1 MAGMGCRSYLI
12 TRAGSR
18 RPGFTAVELL
28 VLILIVLLL
37 LSIFIPFIRK
47 TRESDH
53 RLRCQSNL
61 REIGDALTKY
71 AKANASAFPRVVQ
84 DVANNPGGY
93 FAFTGPYAANPFA
106 GDGRV
111 SANDVTA
118 SLWLLV
124 RGGYASP
131 SLFICPSTSDWAD
144 PLTDAGGKEV
154 RPSERSNFKRARNLS
169 YSYAS
174 PFSAAPGYKLTEYLP
189 SDFVLMADKNPGT
202 YAGSDVTGPAFNA
215 PLLELAKAN
224 SRNHGRA
231 GQSML
236 YADMHVEF
244 RQSPYSGVGYY
255 ATAKSALVAGDNIY
269 TVLSATPLP
278 EQSTPEMTVNGLLGP
293 EYGPAWKAD
302 SYLVPTEDQDRGG

>member
-1 MAGMGCRSYLI
+1 LL
-12 TRAGSR
+12 
-18 RPGFTAVELL
+18 VL
-28 VLILIVLLL
+28 VLILLLL

-47 TRESDH
+47 TRETEH
-53 RLRCQSNL
+53 RVRCQSNL
-61 REIGDALTKY
+61 RALGAAFQKY
-71 AKANASAFPRVVQ
+71 AKANASAFPRVVH
-84 DVANNPGGY
+84 DVENHPGGY
-93 FAFTGPYAANPFA
+93 FAYTGPYAPNPFG

-131 SLFICPSTSDWAD
+131 ALFICPSSSDSAD
-144 PLTDAGGKEV
+144 PLTDPSGKDV
-154 RPSERSNFKRARNLS
+154 APNDRSNFKRAHNLS

-174 PFSAAPGYKLTEYLP
+174 PFSASAGYKFNEYLP
-189 SDFVLMADKNPGT
+189 SDFVLMADKNPGKSW
-202 YAGSDVTGPAFNA
+202 GSDVTGPAFDA

-244 RQSPYSGVGYY
+244 RQSPYSGFGYY
-255 ATAKSALVAGDNIY
+255 ASGAAGDNVY

-278 EQSTPEMTVNGLLGP
+278 DQSTPDVKVKGLVGP

-302 SYLVPTEDQDRGG
+302 SYLVPTDDQDRGN

>member
-1 MAGMGCRSYLI
+1 MGCSSFPRD
-12 TRAGSR
+12 RWAGR
-18 RPGFTAVELL
+18 WRGFTAVELL
-28 VLILIVLLL
+28 VLVLIVLLL

-47 TRESDH
+47 TRESEH
-53 RLRCQSNL
+53 RVRCQSNL
-61 REIGDALTKY
+61 RALGKAFQDY
-71 AKANASAFPRVVQ
+71 AKANASAFPRVVY
-84 DVANNPGGY
+84 DAVNEPSGY
-93 FAFTGPYAANPFA
+93 FAFTGPYAPNPFG

-131 SLFICPSTSDWAD
+131 ALFTCPSSSDFAD
-144 PLTDAGGKEV
+144 PMTDASGKDV
-154 RPSERSNFKRARNLS
+154 APNGRSNFKRARNLS

-189 SDFVLMADKNPGT
+189 SDFVLMADKNPGKSW
-202 YAGSDVTGPAFNA
+202 GSDVTGPAFDA

-244 RQSPYSGVGYY
+244 RQSPYSGFGYY
-255 ATAKSALVAGDNIY
+255 ATGAAGDNIY
-269 TVLSATPLP
+269 TVLSATVLP
-278 EQSTPEMTVNGLLGP
+278 EQPTPDVKVKGLLGP

-302 SYLVPTEDQDRGG
+302 SYLVPTDDQDRN